1 MLNTAKALDPLTA
14 REQEVLEMILTGKS
28 NREIAAALNI
38 TENTVKTHAKSIYS
52 KYDVRSRARLISIL
66 LRGEDL

>member
-1 MLNTAKALDPLTA
+1 LDPLTA

>member
-1 MLNTAKALDPLTA
+1 
-14 REQEVLEMILTGKS
+14 MILPAS
-28 NREIAAALNI
+28 PIERLRALNI